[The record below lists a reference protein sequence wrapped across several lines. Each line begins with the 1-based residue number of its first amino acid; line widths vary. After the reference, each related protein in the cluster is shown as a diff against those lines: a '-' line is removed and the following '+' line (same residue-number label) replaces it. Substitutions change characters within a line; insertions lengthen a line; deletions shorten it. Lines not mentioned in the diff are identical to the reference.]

1 MSNVTKNANLI
12 AQQFGGGGHKGE
24 AGFTVLNTTVEEILE
39 KTKNYLKENN
49 Q

>member
-24 AGFTVLNTTVEEILE
+24 AGFTVLNTTVEEILQ
-39 KTKNYLKENN
+39 KTQEYLNSNK
-49 Q
+49 

>member
-24 AGFTVLNTTVEEILE
+24 AGFTVKDMTVEEILNKVKE
-39 KTKNYLKENN
+39 YLKQN
-49 Q
+49 